1 MELISGLVALA
12 VGWFWF
18 AFAAIGSLL
27 VGVVSIGSMVLWI
40 WALIDVL
47 QKEVDE
53 QNTKLIWVLVI
64 VLAGWIGALIYLFV
78 RRPERVKILGR

>member
-1 MELISGLVALA
+1 MEYFAGLFVLA

-18 AFAAIGSLL
+18 AFAAASSLIM
-27 VGVVSIGSMVLWI
+27 GAVSIGGTVLWI
-40 WALIDVL
+40 WMLVDVL

-64 VLAGWIGALIYLFV
+64 VLAGWVGALIYLFV
-78 RRPERVKILGR
+78 RRPERVKTLGR

>member
-1 MELISGLVALA
+1 MELLSGLVALA

-27 VGVVSIGSMVLWI
+27 MGAVSIGGTVLWI
-40 WALIDVL
+40 WMLVDVL

-64 VLAGWIGALIYLFV
+64 VLTGWIGALIYLFV
-78 RRPERVKILGR
+78 RRPERVKTLGR

>member
-1 MELISGLVALA
+1 MEAFAGLFALA

-18 AFAAIGSLL
+18 AFAAAGSL
-27 VGVVSIGSMVLWI
+27 VMGTVSIGGTVLWI
-40 WALIDVL
+40 WMLVDVL

-78 RRPERVKILGR
+78 RRPERVKTLGR